1 MPDPISPCEYARE
14 RHRNI
19 ARWRNLWTILLF
31 LFGSAVVLFLCV
43 AVLAFWKQAV
53 LAGSLSTLSTIVGG
67 VAIKWVLDRR
77 REAVAEEQSAYDE
90 VVARCGQAEAAAAD
104 AFRRKQSLF
113 RRFL

>member
-1 MPDPISPCEYARE
+1 MPEPISPCEYARE
-14 RHRNI
+14 RHRNL

-67 VAIKWVLDRR
+67 VAIKWVVDRR
-77 REAVAEEQSAYDE
+77 REAVSEEQSAYDD
-90 VVARCGQAEAAAAD
+90 VVARCSPSEAAEAG
-104 AFRRKQSLF
+104 AFREKQALF
-113 RRFL
+113 RRIL

>member
-1 MPDPISPCEYARE
+1 VPDPITPCEYARE

-31 LFGSAVVLFLCV
+31 LFGSAVVLFLTV

-67 VAIKWVLDRR
+67 VAIKWVVDRR
-77 REAVAEEQSAYDE
+77 REAVEEEQSAYDD
-90 VVARCGQAEAAAAD
+90 VVKRCSESDAAAAD
-104 AFRRKQSLF
+104 AFRRKQALF
-113 RRFL
+113 RRIL